1 VSRRARG
8 NRYEKAASEFLQTQ
22 GYRIITTNY
31 HFGHKEIDIIC
42 LDGKELVFVEVK
54 GGRSL
59 EFGDPVYRVDAR
71 KQAAIAEVARAFL
84 AGSAR
89 DYDSYR
95 FDVVTVKDD
104 ERGQAIEHL
113 KGAFTL

>member
-1 VSRRARG
+1 MSRRARG
-8 NRYEKAASEFLQTQ
+8 NRYEKAATEFLQTQ
-22 GYRIITTNY
+22 GYQIIASNY

-42 LDGKELVFVEVK
+42 LDDDTLVFVEVK

-59 EFGDPVYRVDAR
+59 KFGDPVYRVDAR
-71 KQAAIAEVARAFL
+71 KQAAIAEVAQAFL

-89 DYDSYR
+89 DYESCR
-95 FDVVTVKDD
+95 FDVVVVKDD
-104 ERGQAIEHL
+104 EKGKAIEHL